1 MKNIKTLRTILLTL
15 VFVSIA
21 AFSNAQSVVGSWKK
35 TNEVMLK
42 ENGKTT
48 DGFKLLVKN
57 LPCFA
62 NIVYTFSA
70 DGKMSEQ
77 AKDCTI
83 QLQKQIANQ
92 QKSVRWKMKGDKLVL
107 DVSDAS
113 SPVKHGEYQI
123 EFVGQDEMIWTFKYS
138 ENPGVPNIGKL
149 RQMQTTYV
157 RL

>member
-1 MKNIKTLRTILLTL
+1 MKNINTRRIILLTV
-15 VFVSIA
+15 VFVSIT

-35 TNEVMLK
+35 TNEVMVK

-48 DGFKLLVKN
+48 DAFKLLVKN

-62 NIVYTFSA
+62 SIVYTFSA

-77 AKDCTI
+77 AKDCSI

-92 QKSVRWKMKGDKLVL
+92 QKNVRWKMKGDRLVL

-123 EFVGQDEMIWTFKYS
+123 EFVGNNEMIWTFKYS
-138 ENPGVPNIGKL
+138 ENPGVPNFTKAK
-149 RQMQTTYV
+149 QMQTTYV

>member
-1 MKNIKTLRTILLTL
+1 MKKFKSLRILFLTMA
-15 VFVSIA
+15 FVSIA
-21 AFSNAQSVVGSWKK
+21 AFANAQTVVGSWKK
-35 TNEVMLK
+35 KSEVMLK

-48 DGFKLLVKN
+48 DAFKLLVKN

-62 NIVYTFSA
+62 SIVYTFSA

-77 AKDCTI
+77 AKDCTV
-83 QLQKQIANQ
+83 QLQKQVADGL
-92 QKSVRWKMKGDKLVL
+92 KSARWKMKGSKLII
-107 DVSDAS
+107 DVSDPN

-123 EFVGQDEMIWTFKYS
+123 EFVGKDEMIWTFKYS
-138 ENPGVPNIGKL
+138 ENPGVPNIGKV